1 MKYQEKA
8 KQFAYQA
15 HKGQFRRDGV
25 TPYITHPMAV
35 AEILRKQGINDD
47 AILSA
52 ALLHD
57 VVEDC
62 SITLDEIMQNFG
74 PRITRLVDGMTQ
86 RKSEESDESYRRR
99 IIANDDEVRM
109 IKLADVLHNM
119 LTTTNIPDEK
129 NRAKT
134 FRSMHESWT
143 DYKGF
148 AYDVNREL
156 AERIQ
161 QAYEQARMAVCPAA

>member
-15 HKGQFRRDGV
+15 HKGQFRKDGA
-25 TPYITHPMAV
+25 TPYFTHPIAV

-62 SITLDEIMQNFG
+62 NITLKQIMESFG
-74 PRITRLVDGMTQ
+74 PNITKLVDGMTQ
-86 RKSEESDESYRRR
+86 KKGKESKKNYRQR
-99 IIANDDEVRM
+99 IINNSNEVRI

-119 LTTTNIPDEK
+119 LETANIPDEK
-129 NRAKT
+129 KRSKT
-134 FRSMHESWT
+134 FKSMQNSWN
-143 DYKGF
+143 DYKTF
-148 AYDVNREL
+148 AYELNKNL
-156 AERIQ
+156 AEQIE
-161 QAYEQARMAVCPAA
+161 QAYKKATTVCTAA